1 MTKKYRLVCSNCHY
15 AKEVAYEDLFD
26 RDCPIC
32 QGELAYDM
40 ATETL
45 KTESK
50 DDFVDKI
57 IITQMEKEIKAL
69 GNQKCYEV
77 IERLAEART
86 RVRYLH
92 YFLLAGGEVPKS
104 DLIIEKNENLFI
116 NNKED

>member
-45 KTESK
+45 KTETK

-86 RVRYLH
+86 RVRYRK
-92 YFLLAGGEVPKS
+92 YFLLAGG
-104 DLIIEKNENLFI
+104 FI
-116 NNKED
+116 PESEIGG